1 MKKIVKLMGLLATML
16 VVVATAISCNPE
28 PDATDLEFS
37 YATFSVDEG
46 DDGYISVYLMETPE
60 KLPVVVDMKVE
71 MKSGMDAEGKKL
83 VLDDVVEFITTDQTY
98 TVNNISDTEKEI
110 KGVEVTYTEYNK
122 KVYLTTKD
130 NDYLQQQTIT
140 LLFTITNV
148 EGSKLG
154 SLDTTTL
161 TIVDDE
167 KAPAVKV
174 GYYDT
179 RYTAPADA
187 TREGKGQF
195 YMQLHK
201 VGKYEYVASGL
212 FGLPRPRLVGTFD
225 PEAKTIKFDG
235 EDYDHRLWAEK
246 TAKDEA
252 PFVPVNAFRND
263 TIWGA
268 AYNENNIPTQA
279 LKLHGTVVDGKEVIM
294 MATEEIAE
302 NAKGVILSI
311 DTPCGY
317 EIYPYNNSIVG
328 PMPVGT
334 YDSMASSESMTFGT
348 TNYPLEVSATRALGP
363 EDVRPFAEWQ
373 LADINR

>member
-1 MKKIVKLMGLLATML
+1 MKKIVKLMGLLAVTL

-37 YATFSVDEG
+37 YSTFSVDEG

-71 MKSGMDAEGKKL
+71 MKSGMNAEGKKL
-83 VLDDVVEFITTDQTY
+83 VLDDVIEFITTDQTY

-110 KGVEVTYTEYNK
+110 KGVEATYTEYNK
-122 KVYLTTKD
+122 KVYFTTKP
-130 NDYLQQQTIT
+130 NDYLQQETIT

-212 FGLPRPRLVGTFD
+212 FGLPRPRLVGTFN

-246 TAKDEA
+246 TAEDEA
-252 PFVPVNAFRND
+252 PFVPINAFRND
-263 TIWGA
+263 TLWGT
-268 AYNENNIPTQA
+268 AYNENNIPTKV

-294 MATEEIAE
+294 MTTEEIAE